1 MHLILLHNR
10 VDALSW
16 IVFEFILACYSL
28 LSPYLDT
35 GFAASYF
42 SSVSETRFQAFYEI
56 KRRNDKN
63 VL

>member
-16 IVFEFILACYSL
+16 IVFEFILAWYSL

-42 SSVSETRFQAFYEI
+42 SSVSENTISSF
-56 KRRNDKN
+56 
-63 VL
+63 L

>member
-42 SSVSETRFQAFYEI
+42 SSVSENTISSF
-56 KRRNDKN
+56 
-63 VL
+63 L